1 LNAGVT
7 GSARTAAIGNAA
19 QTLHPVAGQGL
30 NLGLRDAT
38 VLARLLAQ
46 EACPEQLARY
56 AELRQQDRS
65 LTVRATDTMAR
76 VFANE
81 SPAQALLG
89 LSLAAI
95 DIISPARSLLAE
107 LMMYGRR

>member
-1 LNAGVT
+1 
-7 GSARTAAIGNAA
+7 
-19 QTLHPVAGQGL
+19 
-30 NLGLRDAT
+30 

-46 EACPEQLARY
+46 GATPEKLAQY
-56 AELRQQDRS
+56 TELRQRDRS
-65 LTVRATDTMAR
+65 TTVRVTDTMAR

-95 DIISPARSLLAE
+95 DIINPARGLLAE